1 MVKRLFPVLILLT
14 LFSCKKQMA
23 DFKPENATEYL
34 PLETGNYIDY
44 NLDSTVF
51 LVFGTIREI
60 HSYQAREVVE
70 GSILDNASRKS
81 FKITRYLRKN
91 ETEAWV
97 PSITYL
103 VTPTRQSVEVLENN
117 LRYIKLAFPVRNG
130 FSWKGNKYIDTYS
143 TELGMNYMEDWN
155 YTYDSIGAPLTL
167 GASSFEN
174 TLKVFA
180 QDEFLGQ
187 DPSIPGTLYAE
198 RTLAQEKYAKGVGLI
213 YREFLH
219 WEYQGDQPGRE
230 AYFEGYGI
238 KMTITGYG
246 KL

>member
-1 MVKRLFPVLILLT
+1 MVKHFFPALLVLI
-14 LFSCKKQMA
+14 LFSCKKESA
-23 DFKPENATEYL
+23 HFEPEDFREYM
-34 PLETGNYIDY
+34 PLQVGNYIDY

-51 LVFGTIREI
+51 LVFGTVRET
-60 HSYQAREVVE
+60 HSYLAREVVE
-70 GSILDNASRKS
+70 DSIQDNSLRKS
-81 FKITRYLRKN
+81 YKVTRYLRKN

-103 VTPTRQSVEVLENN
+103 ITPTGRTVEVMENN
-117 LRYIKLAFPVRNG
+117 LRYIKLAFPIKNG

-143 TELGMNYMEDWN
+143 TDLGLNYMEDWD
-155 YTYDSIGAPLTL
+155 YTYDSVGSPLTI
-167 GASSFEN
+167 GSASFDN

-198 RTLAQEKYAKGVGLI
+198 QTLAQEKYARGVGLI

-219 WEYQGDQPGRE
+219 WEYQGNQPGRE